1 MEGLICGVPACS
13 SDFIRCTASVWDVDG
28 KLTPG
33 YVVLSSTD
41 RIARPRAEDRRGMV
55 RAMSPASKAA
65 YDRTVG
71 HAARPGTAV
80 RVRYEGAPAMHFQTC
95 LC

>member
-1 MEGLICGVPACS
+1 MRCPGLLLN
-13 SDFIRCTASVWDVDG
+13 FIRYIDSVWDVDG

-33 YVVLSSTD
+33 YVVLPSTD

-80 RVRYEGAPAMHFQTC
+80 RVRYEGAPAMQFQTR